1 MNSKLVSLF
10 CCLIMLVSFS
20 GCTKVTQL
28 VKDNQ
33 PTKAELLA
41 EINEEHQRWE
51 AAPAADPTPYLR
63 HYDDPADAQ
72 KYFDYVTDTYS
83 EYDAAKEL
91 SLEEAEEDVNYLF
104 DAFYYDF
111 AFYDYFGGHTVFDQA
126 KAEIL
131 QELQAKD
138 NLTCK
143 DLQEV
148 LVKHLTFIKDGHFNI
163 NHNFPAEKEIPFFFR
178 QVMFVKTDSGYQDS
192 NGKTV
197 VSVDG
202 HPDLDALFKR
212 SISKEGYLVYYPVLL
227 KKAKFDGQACVRR
240 AIDRALCRWQ
250 YGCIDGRHLEPVLQ
264 RSPQRAE
271 YRSSPDRWNP
281 GVPVQQL

>member
-1 MNSKLVSLF
+1 MNSKLASLF

-72 KYFDYVTDTYS
+72 KYFDYITDTYS
-83 EYDAAKEL
+83 EYDAEKEL
-91 SLEEAEEDVNYLF
+91 TVEEAEEDVNYLF

-192 NGKTV
+192 KGKTV

-202 HPDLDALFKR
+202 HPDLDTLFKR
-212 SISKEGYLVYYPVLL
+212 SISQEG
-227 KKAKFDGQACVRR
+227 
-240 AIDRALCRWQ
+240 
-250 YGCIDGRHLEPVLQ
+250 
-264 RSPQRAE
+264 
-271 YRSSPDRWNP
+271 
-281 GVPVQQL
+281 

>member
-1 MNSKLVSLF
+1 MKSKLVSLF

-83 EYDAAKEL
+83 EYNAAKEL

-111 AFYDYFGGHTVFDQA
+111 AFYDYFGGHTVGKSRDFTRASSKRQP
-126 KAEIL
+126 
-131 QELQAKD
+131 
-138 NLTCK
+138 
-143 DLQEV
+143 DLQRLTGDFGETP
-148 LVKHLTFIKDGHFNI
+148 HLYQGRPFQYQSQLPGGKGDPLL
-163 NHNFPAEKEIPFFFR
+163 FPAG
-178 QVMFVKTDSGYQDS
+178 D
-192 NGKTV
+192 
-197 VSVDG
+197 
-202 HPDLDALFKR
+202 
-212 SISKEGYLVYYPVLL
+212 
-227 KKAKFDGQACVRR
+227 VR
-240 AIDRALCRWQ
+240 
-250 YGCIDGRHLEPVLQ
+250 
-264 RSPQRAE
+264 
-271 YRSSPDRWNP
+271 
-281 GVPVQQL
+281 